1 MREHPPRTSAQPRH
15 SQLTPLNNPKPTTN
29 ETKSSNTMA
38 ERTVYLVHDAVHLRR
53 SVELAPHRRQRL
65 ATQLLD
71 HLLQLLDVEAAL
83 SVTTPAVNGCPE
95 NIWGGAGCTLMPTE
109 PS

>member
-1 MREHPPRTSAQPRH
+1 MQMDL
-15 SQLTPLNNPKPTTN
+15 QTPNNPKPTTN
-29 ETKSSNTMA
+29 ETKPSNTMA

-53 SVELAPHRRQRL
+53 SVELAPHRRQWL

-83 SVTTPAVNGCPE
+83 SVTTGLLSTAARKTS
-95 NIWGGAGCTLMPTE
+95 GAGQGAR
-109 PS
+109 